1 MASNVK
7 RCRSCESKNKVLSG
21 ASSRARQQRHI
32 SSVASRLTALQV
44 RPKCGILDPPLQHR
58 QHSSRIAVDYRPS
71 RYSTLP
77 LQISVLLE
85 ANAWQIN
92 QTVLVQSTNS
102 ALCHSNTAITISAC
116 VSRHFAE
123 LPGMNKSGRVI
134 RYLLGS
140 LSPTK
145 QAAHS
150 QGQHCARDCQR
161 ESELPTRNGN
171 AQKSA
176 QNNNCFH
183 KLRKI
188 DLPQARCPFHSVKEL
203 LLKMWFGNCAT
214 LDLACQPT
222 KLCCQPSQCPS
233 LCSAASKVWSLGSN
247 LVFSSHGAGCSG
259 ESPSFSLLFAVRT
272 IRLPSNLLNLLENR
286 ESSVHL

>member
-1 MASNVK
+1 MDPRCNIASIAAGLLWIIDQVGTAPYPSRFLYCLK
-7 RCRSCESKNKVLSG
+7 QMLGKLTKQYLCKVLILRC
-21 ASSRARQQRHI
+21 A
-32 SSVASRLTALQV
+32 TA
-44 RPKCGILDPPLQHR
+44 
-58 QHSSRIAVDYRPS
+58 
-71 RYSTLP
+71 
-77 LQISVLLE
+77 
-85 ANAWQIN
+85 
-92 QTVLVQSTNS
+92 
-102 ALCHSNTAITISAC
+102 NTAITISAC

-203 LLKMWFGNCAT
+203 LLKCG
-214 LDLACQPT
+214 
-222 KLCCQPSQCPS
+222 
-233 LCSAASKVWSLGSN
+233 
-247 LVFSSHGAGCSG
+247 
-259 ESPSFSLLFAVRT
+259 
-272 IRLPSNLLNLLENR
+272 LEIAQ
-286 ESSVHL
+286 H